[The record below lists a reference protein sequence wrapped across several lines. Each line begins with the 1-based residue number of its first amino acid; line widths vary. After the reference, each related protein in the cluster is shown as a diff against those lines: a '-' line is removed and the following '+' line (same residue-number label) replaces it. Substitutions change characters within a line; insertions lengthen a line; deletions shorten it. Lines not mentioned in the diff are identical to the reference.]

1 MGCRRCGR
9 AQVPRAGGAG
19 SWRSRLPASALSP
32 GRRRPGCGR
41 AWPPPAQAARGRAQ
55 GKGAKGEGG
64 EGEWGRDPTPPRRDL
79 REPVRWEPW
88 RARAPLPPSS
98 PLWESVSPLPSLP
111 PPPFSSLPPCR
122 VPPPL
127 PLVSLPRSGGSSSRF
142 SRAGDGQRARAAQQL
157 RIRRPPRPQLPA
169 PPPPLSPPRR
179 PPAPVSLL
187 GQRRCHRSALPAACA
202 AQPSRAPGWR
212 FPPRTGE

>member
-1 MGCRRCGR
+1 M
-9 AQVPRAGGAG
+9 GGAG
-19 SWRSRLPASALSP
+19 KRPYSSSPRSPPRALLVGTLAGLARPSLPPPHSGSPSPLSP
-32 GRRRPGCGR
+32 C
-41 AWPPPAQAARGRAQ
+41 
-55 GKGAKGEGG
+55 
-64 EGEWGRDPTPPRRDL
+64 
-79 REPVRWEPW
+79 
-88 RARAPLPPSS
+88 S
-98 PLWESVSPLPSLP
+98 P

-202 AQPSRAPGWR
+202 AQLSLAPGWR